1 MTPEEIL
8 THIRNIPNFPKQ
20 GILFKDITTAIQK
33 PEVFHAIIDNMYDKV
48 KNLEFDYIAAIE
60 SRGYLFGAPLA
71 YKMNKGL
78 VLIRKPGKLP
88 AKVVRQEYSLEY
100 GTDALEMHED
110 AIARGQKVLL
120 IDDLLATGGTV
131 KAAAGLID
139 QVGGKVTGG
148 LFLLELKALSS
159 QANLPFSVYSLI
171 KC

>member
-8 THIRNIPNFPKQ
+8 THIRNVPNFPKS
-20 GILFKDITTAIQK
+20 GIMFKDITTAIK
-33 PEVFHAIIDNMYDKV
+33 NPEVFHAIIENMYDKV
-48 KNLEFDYIAAIE
+48 KKLDFDCIAAIE
-60 SRGYLFGAPLA
+60 SRGYLFGAALA

-78 VLIRKPGKLP
+78 ILIRKPGKLP

-110 AIARGQKVLL
+110 AIKKGQKVLL

-131 KAAAGLID
+131 KAAAGLIK
-139 QVGGKVTGG
+139 QVGGNVAGA
-148 LFLLELKALSS
+148 LFLLELIELSS
-159 QANLPFSVYSLI
+159 QADFPFLTYSLI